1 VVLEPP
7 VKLASIDQ
15 ERIVLCVHV
24 PLDLEEIRSSAVQE
38 ASVSTTVNV
47 LWIELVMTTI
57 VDLLVRTHADRMLS
71 VRQGTMEPSVR
82 VPLGSWVI
90 L

>member
-1 VVLEPP
+1 VVLEP
-7 VKLASIDQ
+7 LARLALIDQ
-15 ERIVLCVHV
+15 ERIVLCAHV
-24 PLDLEEIRSSAVQE
+24 RLDLEEIPSSVVQE

-47 LWIELVMTTI
+47 PWIELVTTTI

>member
-7 VKLASIDQ
+7 AKLASIDP
-15 ERIVLCVHV
+15 ELIVLCAHV
-24 PLDLEEIRSSAVQE
+24 PLDLEEIRSFAVLE
-38 ASVSTTVNV
+38 ASVSMTVNV
-47 LWIELVMTTI
+47 RWIELVTTTI
-57 VDLLVRTHADRMLS
+57 VDLLVRTHADRMPS
-71 VRQGTMEPSVR
+71 VRPGIMEPSVR

>member
-7 VKLASIDQ
+7 AKLASIDQ
-15 ERIVLCVHV
+15 ERIVLCAHV
-24 PLDLEEIRSSAVQE
+24 RLDLEEIPSSVVQE

-47 LWIELVMTTI
+47 PWIELVTTTI